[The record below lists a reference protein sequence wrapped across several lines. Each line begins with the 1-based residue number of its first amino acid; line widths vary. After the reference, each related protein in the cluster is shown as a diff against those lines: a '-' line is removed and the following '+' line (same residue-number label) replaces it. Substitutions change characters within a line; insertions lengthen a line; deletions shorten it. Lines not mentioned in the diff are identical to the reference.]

1 MLRRFSAEVEMP
13 MVRSS
18 LPPEGVEP
26 VFGHGEELAVAAAEL
41 RTAFDRVV
49 TKGVM
54 LPQELF
60 DTLVPG
66 LLARDCN
73 AV

>member
-1 MLRRFSAEVEMP
+1 MCIRDSADGAVE
-13 MVRSS
+13 

-49 TKGVM
+49 TKGV
-54 LPQELF
+54 PKACGF
-60 DTLVPG
+60 G
-66 LLARDCN
+66 CGGR
-73 AV
+73 